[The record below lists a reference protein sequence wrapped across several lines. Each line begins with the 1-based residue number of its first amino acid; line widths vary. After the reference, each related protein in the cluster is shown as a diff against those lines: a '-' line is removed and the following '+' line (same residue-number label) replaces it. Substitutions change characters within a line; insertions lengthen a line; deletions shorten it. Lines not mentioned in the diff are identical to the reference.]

1 MKYIRTDKVQEANF
15 SCLEDL
21 KCDIIENLLSMIENK
36 NTDEVFDMIH
46 IITDKEKAFKLFE
59 KLYSADVNGF
69 NFEIDDEDG
78 EKPDLYKLQN
88 EKELLIT
95 VTTDGGIWIEKI
107 YPSIDLEAQFFYID
121 AGINS
126 EWLRKVND
134 GINEI
139 LIFDL

>member
-69 NFEIDDEDG
+69 NFEIEDEDG
-78 EKPDLYKLQN
+78 ENPDLYKLQN

-107 YPSIDLEAQFFYID
+107 YPSIDLKAQFFYID

-139 LIFDL
+139 LIFD